1 MVELSCVIFLA
12 FFLDLFFGDPGYRL
26 HPIRMIGHGIAFF
39 EKILRRIGLDR
50 KVGGILLVL
59 LIETA
64 SLTAYL
70 AFSLGLYRIYRP
82 LGLGFD
88 LFICYSCLAL
98 KDLISHITPVIDAL
112 ENGNLSVARQKIAM
126 VVGRN
131 VRYLDQNGVSRAA
144 VETLGENF
152 VDGFLSPFLWYM
164 AGGILGHFLGFSPIK
179 TALSIM
185 LGFKVISTLDSMV
198 GYKNPHF
205 FEFGWAGARLD
216 DLMNFIPARLSL
228 VILFAGAWASGLHP
242 LEGLRTALRDRL
254 KHDSPNAAHAEAF
267 VAGTLRIR
275 LGGPTRYTD
284 GLRGKPWLGLS
295 DVDPGPEHIT
305 KTILLL
311 KHSAWITI
319 VIPLCILLLSKATP
333 L

>member
-1 MVELSCVIFLA
+1 MVELSCVISLA
-12 FFLDLFFGDPGYRL
+12 FLLDLFIGDPGYRL

-39 EKILRRIGLDR
+39 EKLLRHIGLDR
-50 KVGGILLVL
+50 KAGGILLVL
-59 LIETA
+59 MIETA
-64 SLTAYL
+64 SLAGYL
-70 AFSLGLYRIYRP
+70 AVSLGCYRICKP
-82 LGLGFD
+82 MGLGFD

-98 KDLISHITPVIDAL
+98 KDLIHHIRSVIHAL
-112 ENGNLSVARQKIAM
+112 ETGDLPGARKSIAM
-126 VVGRN
+126 VVGRD
-131 VRYLDQNGVSRAA
+131 VCYLDENGVSRAA
-144 VETLGENF
+144 VETLAENF
-152 VDGFLSPFLWYM
+152 VDGFLSPFFWYIT
-164 AGGILGHFLGFSPIK
+164 GGILGYFLGLSPIK

-198 GYKNPHF
+198 GYKNPRF

-228 VILFAGAWASGLHP
+228 IILFVGAWASGLHP

-284 GLRGKPWLGLS
+284 GLREKSWIGLS
-295 DVDPGPEHIT
+295 DVDPGPEHINRT
-305 KTILLL
+305 LLLL
-311 KHSAWITI
+311 KCSAWITMA
-319 VIPLCILLLSKATP
+319 IPLCILICCCFHF
-333 L
+333 